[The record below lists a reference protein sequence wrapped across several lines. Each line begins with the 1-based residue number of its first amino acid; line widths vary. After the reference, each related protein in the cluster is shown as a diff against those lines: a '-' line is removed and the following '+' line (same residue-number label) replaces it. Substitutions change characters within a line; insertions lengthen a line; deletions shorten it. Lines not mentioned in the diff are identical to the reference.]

1 MKDSKRGGFTQAPF
15 STNTNSR
22 DGKNF
27 EPIEIT
33 KKTQPVK
40 SGAGFT
46 LIELLVVIAI
56 IALLTS
62 IALIAFMSA
71 RQKARDAKRLS
82 DMTQMNTG
90 LELYFATYRGYPSSS
105 TGLPSPLI
113 PNFASSLPSAPQ
125 PADGSCGSIT
135 YGAPVPAGT
144 YGYTYYYYPSG
155 TSYLSSDGSSTVY
168 PDYAYYFCLGN
179 QTGNFS
185 AGSHIL
191 TPEGMK

>member
-1 MKDSKRGGFTQAPF
+1 M
-15 STNTNSR
+15 
-22 DGKNF
+22 
-27 EPIEIT
+27 
-33 KKTQPVK
+33 KKTTILKK
-40 SGAGFT
+40 SIKNSSKNGAGFT

-71 RQKARDAKRLS
+71 RQKARDAKRLA

-90 LELYFATYRGYPSSS
+90 LELYFATNKGYPSSS
-105 TGLPSPLI
+105 TGIPSPLV

-125 PADGSCGSIT
+125 PADGSCGSVLYISP
-135 YGAPVPAGT
+135 GQGN
-144 YGYTYYYYPSG
+144 GSTYYYYPSG
-155 TSYLSSDGSSTVY
+155 TAYLGSDGATLVY

-185 AGSHIL
+185 SGLHIL
-191 TPEGMK
+191 TPEGVK